1 MIYSKFFAESSVSEI
16 SKETIADFKR
26 INIFSISICQNKE
39 DKSSNILVYLIA
51 LTKKNFTFFLAL
63 QKSQFTL
70 NFPQNLRFQISLKI
84 FDNIFLA
91 LQKNRFNQN
100 FPQNLWFLEVSKETI
115 AAFKRFNRF
124 SISICQN
131 KEDKNTKIL
140 VYLVALT
147 KNFDKIF
154 LALQK
159 SRFTQN
165 TLLQHYVTLMQ
176 H

>member
-1 MIYSKFFAESSVSEI
+1 M
-16 SKETIADFKR
+16 
-26 INIFSISICQNKE
+26 
-39 DKSSNILVYLIA
+39 
-51 LTKKNFTFFLAL
+51 
-63 QKSQFTL
+63 
-70 NFPQNLRFQISLKI
+70 
-84 FDNIFLA
+84 
-91 LQKNRFNQN
+91 QKNRFTQN
-100 FPQNLWFLEVSKETI
+100 FPQNHRSSEVSKETI

-131 KEDKNTKIL
+131 KEDKNTKSL
-140 VYLVALT
+140 VYFVALT
-147 KNFDKIF
+147 KKFDKNF